1 MATLTQDPAFLT
13 PHYGLGQVGG
23 ARQNFALKK
32 QQQKGKRSHLA
43 LHSTNTG
50 RAQFNAAATDTPLSC
65 SAPTCVCA
73 GGGARL
79 AFYPTNSETPPTSTP
94 QPDQALQ
101 TQVSGSGLF
110 LCSPAPSP
118 RTSPRAGSLPALPA
132 QCTRSR
138 NAGKRFEPYSRVTW
152 PLRSALPS
160 GESRGRLRW
169 PGTALGA
176 PGQSRGRSG
185 GLGFLTC
192 IPGTW
197 TATGEWAMKAKA
209 APRCSCGGGAWGSD
223 WLLLRG

>member
-73 GGGARL
+73 GGGHDL
-79 AFYPTNSETPPTSTP
+79 HFTP
-94 QPDQALQ
+94 QIPKHLPPPLPSR
-101 TQVSGSGLF
+101 TK
-110 LCSPAPSP
+110 LCRRRCLDLAYFYAPPPPPPAPRRAPGPSPPSP
-118 RTSPRAGSLPALPA
+118 RS
-132 QCTRSR
+132 
-138 NAGKRFEPYSRVTW
+138 
-152 PLRSALPS
+152 
-160 GESRGRLRW
+160 
-169 PGTALGA
+169 A
-176 PGQSRGRSG
+176 PGAETPGNASSPTPGSPGPCARPCLQGSPGDASGGRGPRSGLRGSHVVGSG